1 VSLVDGTI
9 DSGDLSKLVGQ
20 RGCLLLVFLA
30 IFVLMRRSSSRVI
43 ALVLAAGVVLSAC
56 SSTDRSAA
64 PAEEE
69 VVATEQVTESV
80 EEFELESD
88 SDVALDQETVLD
100 SESDFPSQSVGGFTP
115 DTKTCPEKSSFTFVK
130 KIVNETPLPLVLS
143 AGEYT
148 CNDWSGVSTPGRAFN
163 DLLLKPGESTSVR
176 LEMADNVS
184 RKWTLAVRQDGAGGY
199 LGTIRIT
206 VPPAPEFLFHKVNM
220 SGAQYTSAPEGHGR
234 LVSHCDVLDLA
245 RTNELD
251 TPGSEWNW
259 IHVYYML
266 SFVVFDGN
274 VAAASNCNS

>member
-1 VSLVDGTI
+1 
-9 DSGDLSKLVGQ
+9 
-20 RGCLLLVFLA
+20 
-30 IFVLMRRSSSRVI
+30 MRRSSSRVF
-43 ALVLAAGVVLSAC
+43 ALALAAGVVLSAC

-69 VVATEQVTESV
+69 IVTEQVRESV
-80 EEFELESD
+80 EELELDSD
-88 SDVALDQETVLD
+88 SDVALDQETELD
-100 SESDFPSQSVGGFTP
+100 SESDLLSQSAGGFTP

-176 LEMADNVS
+176 LEMADNAS
-184 RKWTLAVRQDGAGGY
+184 RKWTLAVRLDGAGGY

-206 VPPAPEFLFHKVNM
+206 VPTTLAIMEHSVNM
-220 SGAQYTSAPEGHGR
+220 SGAQKTDAPEGSGWSTR
-234 LVSHCDVLDLA
+234 YCDLLDLA
-245 RTNELD
+245 RTNEPD
-251 TPGSEWNW
+251 TPGSKWNW
-259 IHVYYML
+259 NLTDYML

-274 VAAASNCNS
+274 VAALSNCGGDDISPG